1 MKFSVDKQE
10 KYTIFSLEEDTLN
23 SALAPDLKSELIVMR
38 NEGVQNLILNLSAV
52 KFVDSSGLSA
62 ILTANRLWKDGGSC
76 VLTGIVHENVKKL
89 IAISKLD
96 SILNIVPTI
105 EESVDFVFMEE
116 VERELNN
123 GPSSDS

>member
-1 MKFSVDKQE
+1 MKFSIDKQD
-10 KYTIFSLEEDTLN
+10 KYTIFSLEEDNLN
-23 SALAPDLKSELIVMR
+23 STLAPDLKSELVLMR
-38 NEGVQNLILNLSAV
+38 NEGVQNLILNLANV

-62 ILTANRLWKDGGSC
+62 ILTANRLWKGGGSC
-76 VLTGIVHENVKKL
+76 VLTGIVNENVKKL
-89 IAISKLD
+89 ISISKLD
-96 SILNIVPTI
+96 SILTIIPTI